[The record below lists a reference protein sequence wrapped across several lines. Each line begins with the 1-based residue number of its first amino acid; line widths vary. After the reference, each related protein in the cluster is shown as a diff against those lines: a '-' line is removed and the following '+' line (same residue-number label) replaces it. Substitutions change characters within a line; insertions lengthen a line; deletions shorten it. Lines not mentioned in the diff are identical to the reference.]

1 MITPRFSCKQT
12 DDSVVTSI
20 YCPSVRAADVE
31 ISVDDTLLTVH
42 INPYFLRLN
51 FPHPV
56 VEDDNSTAQYSPST
70 GYLTITLTK
79 EVKGQYF
86 PDLDLLAKL
95 LAPRPFQPPRG
106 PAIQVLA
113 SQSAPEDGIAE
124 ISRHADSLSLED
136 EFVQA
141 AKDDWQLPQTIP
153 STESE
158 FHTTTK
164 RYYGFLDM
172 YTGYFAHV
180 AHTENEINELGNDVE
195 TCPVKERRTRRLAHE
210 DAKWDEEHYMAD
222 YADDEYIQELIA
234 WQDPDLTN
242 TAEVIYT
249 EVENMAM
256 LRLPRKEHLMN
267 MLQERN
273 LYLALINLL
282 FAHAYDKRTTLND
295 PTVESVW
302 TICNLVA
309 AFSALD
315 PPPYIPVALSGATDF
330 DFTDTEL
337 TSTLVA
343 SYRRSLAFPL
353 YRSYLLAERCRK
365 DVAAAFCKGKRL
377 ITRYLLAI
385 KNMLDHHD
393 VYYIYSKI
401 WVEDFCVWVQA
412 GASDAILKQMGD
424 KLDRLIVPKSA
435 IGWDLERLEETT
447 RLAGDREGDSD
458 DESSE

>member
-1 MITPRFSCKQT
+1 
-12 DDSVVTSI
+12 
-20 YCPSVRAADVE
+20 
-31 ISVDDTLLTVH
+31 
-42 INPYFLRLN
+42 
-51 FPHPV
+51 
-56 VEDDNSTAQYSPST
+56 
-70 GYLTITLTK
+70 
-79 EVKGQYF
+79 
-86 PDLDLLAKL
+86 
-95 LAPRPFQPPRG
+95 
-106 PAIQVLA
+106 
-113 SQSAPEDGIAE
+113 
-124 ISRHADSLSLED
+124 
-136 EFVQA
+136 
-141 AKDDWQLPQTIP
+141 
-153 STESE
+153 
-158 FHTTTK
+158 
-164 RYYGFLDM
+164 
-172 YTGYFAHV
+172 
-180 AHTENEINELGNDVE
+180 
-195 TCPVKERRTRRLAHE
+195 
-210 DAKWDEEHYMAD
+210 
-222 YADDEYIQELIA
+222 
-234 WQDPDLTN
+234 
-242 TAEVIYT
+242 
-249 EVENMAM
+249 
-256 LRLPRKEHLMN
+256 MN

-412 GASDAILKQMGD
+412 GARSIPCSDAFQYKLTPSSDAILKQMGD